1 MANEM
6 LPGHYQTLVT
16 ATADGTGTGLI
27 PNDSVFITVTSSAG
41 TQQCLL
47 PPSFIG
53 ATIEGYVGANGFRL
67 KTITGSGDTINA
79 VNTSAGA
86 NATIPA
92 AQFFSAQKITATGWL
107 LRTRSSFGS
116 EGAAIVPA

>member
-1 MANEM
+1 MATEM

-16 ATADGTGTGLI
+16 ATTDGSGTGLL
-27 PNDSVFITVTSSAG
+27 PPDSVFVTVTSSAG
-41 TQQCLL
+41 TQQVVL
-47 PPSFIG
+47 PAGFVG
-53 ATIEGYVGANGFRL
+53 DTIEGYVGANGFRL
-67 KTITGSGDTINA
+67 KTITGSGDTINN

-92 AQFFSAQKITATGWL
+92 TVFWKAQKITATGWI
-107 LRTRSSFGS
+107 LRTRTNLGA

>member
-6 LPGHYQTLVT
+6 LPGHYQTLIT
-16 ATADGTGTGLI
+16 ATADGSGTGLL
-27 PNDSVFITVTSSAG
+27 PNDSVFVTVTSSG
-41 TQQCLL
+41 STQQVVL
-47 PPSFIG
+47 PAGFIG
-53 ATIEGYVGANGFRL
+53 STIEGYVGANGFRL
-67 KTITGSGDTINA
+67 KTITGSGDTINN

-92 AQFFSAQKITATGWL
+92 TVFFKAQKITATGWII
-107 LRTRSSFGS
+107 RTRTNLGA

>member
-16 ATADGTGTGLI
+16 ATSDGSGTGLM
-27 PNDSVFITVTSSAG
+27 PNDGVFYTVTSSAG
-41 TQQCLL
+41 TQQVTL
-47 PPSFIG
+47 PAGFIG
-53 ATIEGYVGANGFRL
+53 ETIEGYVGANGFRL
-67 KTITGSGDTINA
+67 KTITGSGDTINN

-92 AQFFSAQKITATGWL
+92 TVFFKAQKITATGWI
-107 LRTRSSFGS
+107 LRTRTNLGA